1 MSEEH
6 TPSSSRSSDD
16 DLSALLQETL
26 GCEPPRDAFVAS
38 LAASLEAEFDA
49 VPACRSTEK
58 GRDPAS
64 NRRRHSSRRAAW
76 RRVRRS
82 VAVMA
87 LTGVVVIAAAVWT
100 SRPSYSWTSMLRA
113 LEAQPWVESAVER
126 EAGHE
131 SQGWFSQ
138 PHRLVIVRTA
148 GDVVWSDLDDG
159 LRSRY
164 ESGSS
169 VLLRERLDDEAPR
182 SVEPSLL
189 SFLLSGI
196 AGTDSDDSTQSS
208 SGQSPV
214 VLSESWRSVGKGA
227 NRSVELDVV
236 LSTGAVGSSPVH
248 LLLTLDPDTQL
259 PRKCELLAGEVQ
271 IASTV
276 RFEYPDQGPQEV
288 FDVGVPR
295 NVVVQ
300 DVTSSEPGTRVASR
314 DLVPQVDVLTR
325 PPDGLA
331 SADALRSELDVIEQ
345 PVEQPDSP
353 ATSLTEVASAEI
365 PSSETINDQF
375 AYEAV
380 QPPALIERS
389 TEEMSR
395 RVDEMMAA
403 CWDRNGLTAAAPSDD
418 TEFFRRVSL
427 DLTGRIPT
435 VAESRE
441 FSADTGVDRRHRL
454 VEQLLARRD
463 HATHLGAVWRKMLL
477 PDGVDLSMYGG
488 TASFEEWLSV
498 RFRNNV
504 PYDELV
510 RQLLLAE
517 GRVSESGPI
526 LFYTALNLK
535 PEELAAQTSRAFLG
549 IRLECAQCHDHFF
562 DKRLKQTDFWGLA
575 AFFAQISQPEGK
587 MERVSPVLRVA
598 DTDHGEVKLPD
609 TEDVVGPKYPLDKS
623 LSDDSDDASRRDR
636 LAAWITAA
644 DNPHFAR
651 ATVNR
656 VWAHLF
662 GRGLVDP
669 VDDMRIDNPSICPE
683 VLDELAGYFIAT
695 NFDLRDLF
703 RVIVNSQTYQLTSHS
718 IDDDPA
724 RALHFAQMNIKSFT
738 AEQLYDSISVATRLE
753 PMESDDGSLMRFANV
768 SRQSFLE
775 QFRAPPGHVTDYQA
789 GIPQALTLMNGGLM
803 QSATDLRS
811 SGILKSLEAPFF
823 TDEQR
828 VNTIFLATLSREP
841 EEAERQEMLDYVL
854 SEAGERQQRLGD
866 VLWVLLNSAEFTLNH

>member
-1 MSEEH
+1 MSKDQTLSAE
-6 TPSSSRSSDD
+6 PPFDD
-16 DLSALLQETL
+16 DNLSALLQQAFD
-26 GCEPPRDAFVAS
+26 CEPPREEFVAS
-38 LAASLEAEFDA
+38 LATRLEREFSIVTASATDEPSVSIVSPSAEAAESS
-49 VPACRSTEK
+49 R
-58 GRDPAS
+58 GRD
-64 NRRRHSSRRAAW
+64 W
-76 RRVRRS
+76 RRTGRS
-82 VAVMA
+82 ITA
-87 LTGVVVIAAAVWT
+87 LALSGGVILAAVIWT

-113 LEAQPWVESAVER
+113 LEAQPWVESGVESSA
-126 EAGHE
+126 EQGPH
-131 SQGWFSQ
+131 GWFSQ
-138 PHRLVIVRTA
+138 PLQLVVVRA
-148 GDVVWSDLDDG
+148 HGNVVWSDLDDG
-159 LRSRY
+159 LQSRY

-169 VLLRERLDDEAPR
+169 VLRRERLESDATR
-182 SVEPSLL
+182 SVEQSLL
-189 SFLLSGI
+189 SFLI
-196 AGTDSDDSTQSS
+196 AGMSEPGETPDGRQAD
-208 SGQSPV
+208 PI
-214 VLSESWRSVGKGA
+214 VLSESWRSVGEGA
-227 NRSVELDVV
+227 NRHIELNVV
-236 LSTGAVGSSPVH
+236 LRTGDVSGTPVH
-248 LLLTLDPDTQL
+248 LLVTLDPQTHLPQKCQL
-259 PRKCELLAGEVQ
+259 IADQAQ
-271 IASTV
+271 IASSV
-276 RFEYPDQGPQEV
+276 RFAYPDQGPQEV
-288 FDVGVPR
+288 YDVGVPR
-295 NVVVQ
+295 DVVVQ
-300 DVTSSEPGTRVASR
+300 DVTSSEPAIRVAGLDQRS
-314 DLVPQVDVLTR
+314 DVEADVLSHPLETSR
-325 PPDGLA
+325 NVVEPPADSFLA
-331 SADALRSELDVIEQ
+331 EQ
-345 PVEQPDSP
+345 PESPTSQPQ
-353 ATSLTEVASAEI
+353 EIASAEI
-365 PSSETINDQF
+365 PSPESLEVKSHH
-375 AYEAV
+375 EPV
-380 QPPALIERS
+380 LPPTPVVVS

-395 RVDEMMAA
+395 RIDELLAECWAA
-403 CWDRNGLTAAAPSDD
+403 NGVTAAASSDD
-418 TEFFRRVSL
+418 AEFFRRVYL

-435 VAESRE
+435 VSECRE
-441 FSADTGVDRRHRL
+441 FSTQTGNDRRQQL
-454 VEQLLARRD
+454 IEQLLARRD
-463 HATHLGAVWRKMLL
+463 HATHLGAVWRRMLL

-488 TASFEEWLSV
+488 TASFEEWLSN
-498 RFRNNV
+498 RFRDNI

-510 RQLLLAE
+510 SQLLLAE

-598 DTDHGEVKLPD
+598 DTDHGEVMLPD
-609 TEDVVGPKYPLDKS
+609 TEDVIRPQYPLDNS
-623 LSDDSDDASRRDR
+623 LTDDPASASRRER

-683 VLDELAGYFIAT
+683 VLDELAGYLTAT

-703 RVIVNSQTYQLTSHS
+703 RVIVNSQTYQLTSRA

-753 PMESDDGSLMRFANV
+753 PMESDDGSLMRFANF
-768 SRQSFLE
+768 SRESFLG
-775 QFRAPPGHVTDYQA
+775 QFRAPPGQVTDYQA

-823 TDEQR
+823 TEEQR
-828 VNTIFLATLSREP
+828 VNTLFLATLSRLP
-841 EEAERQEMLDYVL
+841 EEAERQELLDYV
-854 SEAGERQQRLGD
+854 SAAPDERQQRLGD